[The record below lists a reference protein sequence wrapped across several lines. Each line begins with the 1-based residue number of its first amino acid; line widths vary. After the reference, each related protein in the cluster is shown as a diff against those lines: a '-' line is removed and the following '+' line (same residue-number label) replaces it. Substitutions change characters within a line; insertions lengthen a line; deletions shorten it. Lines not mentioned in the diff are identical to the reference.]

1 MRNNPEN
8 NRFSYVIGADQTTQ
22 NELIGWVSTSLEYIN
37 LYFGGDRIRI
47 VKTKFGDCVSK
58 VEYLADLVIDS
69 ENASLFRGVRDTN
82 GRLQAGAIV
91 SFTNG
96 LIYPYTEERNYL
108 SIDPFTTPP
117 WNCLEGV
124 TFPETVKGA
133 GTWLMSEIVQE
144 VIDTE
149 ISGVIKISAIDR
161 AKSFYL
167 SMGFQE
173 NPDYQREMV
182 LTREEARLFLSR
194 YQIYKEN

>member
-1 MRNNPEN
+1 MSDSSEI
-8 NRFSYVIGADQTTQ
+8 NRFTYVIGADRATE
-22 NELIGWVSTSLEYIN
+22 NELIGWVSTSIQYIN
-37 LYFGGDRIRI
+37 QYFGGDRSRI
-47 VKTKFGDCVSK
+47 VRTKFGDCVSK
-58 VEYLADLVIDS
+58 IEYLADLVTDS
-69 ENASLFRGVRDTN
+69 ENASLFRGVRDTS

-91 SFTNG
+91 SFSNG
-96 LIYPYTEERNYL
+96 LIYPYTEDRDYL
-108 SIDPFTTPP
+108 SIDPFTNSP

-149 ISGVIKISAIDR
+149 IAGVIKVLTIDR

-173 NPDYQREMV
+173 NPDYERELI

-194 YQIYKEN
+194 YQVYKEN

>member
-1 MRNNPEN
+1 MSDTFGI
-8 NRFSYVIGADQTTQ
+8 NRFNYVIGADPVTQ
-22 NELIGWVSTSLEYIN
+22 NELISWVDKSLQYIN
-37 LYFGGDRIRI
+37 LYFDGDRSRIIR
-47 VKTKFGDCVSK
+47 TKFGDCVSK
-58 VEYLADLVIDS
+58 VEYLADLVINS

-91 SFTNG
+91 SFLNG
-96 LIYPYTEERNYL
+96 LIYPYTEERDYL

-117 WNCLEGV
+117 WNCVEGI

-144 VIDTE
+144 VINTE
-149 ISGVIKISAIDR
+149 IIGVIKVLTIDR

-173 NPDYQREMV
+173 NPDDEREMV
-182 LTREEARLFLSR
+182 LTRGAARLFLSR
-194 YQIYKEN
+194 YQIYKES

>member
-1 MRNNPEN
+1 MSNSSEI
-8 NRFSYVIGADQTTQ
+8 NRFTYVIGADRATQ
-22 NELIGWVSTSLEYIN
+22 NELISWVSTSLQYIN
-37 LYFGGDRIRI
+37 QYFGGDRSRIIR
-47 VKTKFGDCVSK
+47 TKFGDCVSK
-58 VEYLADLVIDS
+58 VEYLADLVTDS
-69 ENASLFRGVRDTN
+69 ENASLFRGVRDTS

-91 SFTNG
+91 SFSSG
-96 LIYPYTEERNYL
+96 LIYPYTEERDYL

-149 ISGVIKISAIDR
+149 IAGVIKVLAIDR

-167 SMGFQE
+167 RMGFQE
-173 NPDYQREMV
+173 NPDFERELI
-182 LTREEARLFLSR
+182 LTREEARLFLLR
-194 YQIYKEN
+194 YQGYKEN

>member
-1 MRNNPEN
+1 MSNSSDI
-8 NRFSYVIGADQTTQ
+8 NRFSYVIGADRATQ
-22 NELIGWVSTSLEYIN
+22 NELISWVSTSLQYIN
-37 LYFGGDRIRI
+37 LYFEGDRSRI
-47 VKTKFGDCVSK
+47 VRTKFGDCVSK
-58 VEYLADLVIDS
+58 VEYLADLAIDP
-69 ENASLFRGVRDTN
+69 ENASLFRGVRDIN

-91 SFTNG
+91 SFSNA
-96 LIYPYTEERNYL
+96 LIYPYTEERDYL

-149 ISGVIKISAIDR
+149 IAGVIKLFAIDR

-173 NPDYQREMV
+173 NPDYEREMI
-182 LTREEARLFLSR
+182 LTPEEARLFLSR
-194 YQIYKEN
+194 YKLYKEN